1 MTSMQNLESAEL
13 NSTAVPVSGPTEAS
27 ASFKRSRLLTIWAI
41 RIGFL
46 IVMLGSW
53 QASATENWI
62 NPLFTSSP
70 SAIWKA
76 LGTNTPTI
84 VTQELPTTLIEMAIG
99 LLSGCAVGFVA
110 GVILGRSD
118 VLNAAFGP
126 IYVALNSLPRIAL
139 APLFIIWFGLGISS
153 KIALS
158 FTLVVF
164 IVMINTIAGLTDVD
178 RDSAMLAKS
187 MGVGEW
193 RRLWVFQLPAA
204 VPVLAAAVELGIV
217 YSFLGVITG
226 ELVGGSRGLG
236 VLMAQQATA
245 FQTADFFAT
254 LLVLAVVTATLTQLM
269 HFGTKRLLRWHR
281 IEMRGLS

>member
-1 MTSMQNLESAEL
+1 MTVLRDAGAQPTS
-13 NSTAVPVSGPTEAS
+13 SGPAFAGTPSDHGHA
-27 ASFKRSRLLTIWAI
+27 RRRLAIIWAI
-41 RIGFL
+41 RIGVAAL
-46 IVMLGSW
+46 ALGLW
-53 QASATENWI
+53 QASAAARWI

-70 SAIWKA
+70 SAIWSA
-76 LGTNTPTI
+76 LVANGQTI
-84 VTQELPTTLIEMAIG
+84 ILNQLPTTLIEMALG
-99 LLSGCAVGFVA
+99 LFSGCLVGFPLGVLLSRVE
-110 GVILGRSD
+110 I
-118 VLNAAFGP
+118 LNAAFRP
-126 IYVALNSLPRIAL
+126 LYVALNSLPRIAL

-153 KIALS
+153 KVALS

-164 IVMINTIAGLTDVD
+164 IIMINTIAGLVEVD

-236 VLMAQQATA
+236 VLLAEEATA
-245 FQTADFFAT
+245 FQTSEFFAT
-254 LLVLAVVTATLTQLM
+254 LLILAAVTAALTQLM
-269 HFGTKRLLRWHR
+269 HVATKRLLRWHR
-281 IEMRGLS
+281 IEMRGL